1 MGREMAMAIA
11 DAGADVILTGR
22 DEASLEQTANDIRA
36 LGRKAVSI
44 AANIGD
50 PAACENAC
58 KKALAD
64 HGPVDILIN
73 NVGGRRVPTPTSEMP
88 LETWREMIDLNLTS
102 VFLCTKLIGGAM
114 VERGKGGRIINI
126 GSVNS
131 FVATRGIGGRHYEAA
146 KAAVGNFTRATA
158 VDWAPHAITANAI
171 CPGGFMTEPNQ
182 RWAKFPSANSANR
195 KTSVP

>member
-1 MGREMAMAIA
+1 MAIA